1 MAWYLFDKDFYG
13 DSVREKTTREIEEM
27 LNRDDEEESGLII
40 KFESRKDLDEFREES
55 FFDVEREYVVVH
67 RGWLDDKEEKILLD
81 EIERME
87 SFVEYGM
94 SEALEPVLEA
104 ALVYLKKLKDL
115 YESN

>member
-1 MAWYLFDKDFYG
+1 MAWYLFDKDFYD

-27 LNRDDEEESGLII
+27 LNRDDEGESGLII
-40 KFESRKDLDEFREES
+40 KFDSRKDLDEFREES
-55 FFDVEREYVVVH
+55 IFDVEREYVVVH
-67 RGWLDDKEEKILLD
+67 RGWLDDREEKVLSD

-94 SEALEPVLEA
+94 SEALEPVLGA

>member
-1 MAWYLFDKDFYG
+1 MAWYLFDRDFYG

-27 LNRDDEEESGLII
+27 LGRDDEEESGLII
-40 KFESRKDLDEFREES
+40 KFDSRKDLDEFRKES
-55 FFDVEREYVVVH
+55 VFDVEKEYVVVH
-67 RGWLDDKEEKILLD
+67 RGWLDDREEKVLLD

-94 SEALEPVLEA
+94 SEALEPVLGA
-104 ALVYLKKLKDL
+104 ASVYLKRLKDL

>member
-27 LNRDDEEESGLII
+27 LGRDDEEESGLII
-40 KFESRKDLDEFREES
+40 KFDSRKDLDEFREES

-67 RGWLDDKEEKILLD
+67 RGWLDDREEKVLLD

-94 SEALEPVLEA
+94 SEALEPVLGA
-104 ALVYLKKLKDL
+104 ALVYLRSLKDL